1 MRPPSLAAAVSPGHP
16 VAGRD
21 RRWLWLVDSA
31 QPAGVG
37 DVQPAPPSGATA
49 SASPASPT
57 PNTATPPPPRTD
69 ACVSATLASLSEAQ
83 RIGQLFMVGLRKDRV
98 DQALR
103 NAVTTSHFGSV
114 AFTTQTAVGVNGVRD
129 DRG

>member
-1 MRPPSLAAAVSPGHP
+1 MAAA
-16 VAGRD
+16 
-21 RRWLWLVDSA
+21 SA
-31 QPAGVG
+31 A
-37 DVQPAPPSGATA
+37 
-49 SASPASPT
+49 PASPT
-57 PNTATPPPPRTD
+57 PSRATPPPPRTD

-114 AFTTQTAVGVNGVRD
+114 AFTTQTAAGVNGGASH
-129 DRG
+129 RG